1 MFWSNLRKQ
10 PHQQDIFGK
19 GKGKQRSLGLKRT
32 FQNIIHQQTNGN
44 YISVSM
50 KTTQKNPEQNYW
62 NLNGNVEFYH

>member
-50 KTTQKNPEQNYW
+50 KTTQNKSEKNYC
-62 NLNGNVEFYH
+62 NLNGTAEFYC